1 MKTFVI
7 KNAQYLF
14 NNIVIDD
21 CRLAK
26 FKNHKINAVVD
37 NNKSLITFTFEP
49 NNYAYETIMLYVIDV
64 IDKNCRITDSLNNIW
79 HKLLSLQNK
88 DKVTI
93 DIKKLL

>member
-21 CRLAK
+21 YRLAK
-26 FKNHKINAVVD
+26 FKNHNINVVVD
-37 NNKSLITFTFEP
+37 NNKSLITFTFES

-64 IDKNCRITDSLNNIW
+64 IDKNCRITDSLNSIW